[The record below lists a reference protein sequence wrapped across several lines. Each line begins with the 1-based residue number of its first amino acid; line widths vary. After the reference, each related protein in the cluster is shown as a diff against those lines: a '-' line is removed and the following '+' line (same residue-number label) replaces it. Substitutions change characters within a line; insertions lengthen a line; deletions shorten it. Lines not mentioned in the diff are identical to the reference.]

1 MNVKNN
7 NRITAELLKYEI
19 LIEELIEERN
29 SDSIK
34 DLEEINRILPQLNS
48 QESSKNNNK
57 IKNQKNNVV
66 TDVRPNLVTL
76 SN

>member
-7 NRITAELLKYEI
+7 NRFTAELLKYEI